1 MTSTTKYL
9 TNTQID
15 ISYLIQKIP
24 RLSLFFINFQTLP
37 FSKLILWTLFAS
49 MSLLFQGA
57 QCSPVIYVEAD
68 GGDDGGRY
76 YWVGDHG
83 SPAEQAHPCSP
94 FVF

>member
-1 MTSTTKYL
+1 
-9 TNTQID
+9 
-15 ISYLIQKIP
+15 
-24 RLSLFFINFQTLP
+24 
-37 FSKLILWTLFAS
+37 
-49 MSLLFQGA
+49 MSLLSQGA

-83 SPAEQAHPCSP
+83 SPAEQAHPRSH

>member
-76 YWVGDHG
+76 DGVGDHG
-83 SPAEQAHPCSP
+83 SPAEQAHPRSH